1 MDIFKPHFGKDPT
14 SKYHCGNANMETGFI
29 FVYFVFN
36 KHLWVS
42 CVQGI
47 VPPTDLLFHLLGQ
60 LFHRDKLPGLEAQQV
75 QNETCLAPK
84 PVPPPVF
91 LISVNDIT
99 ILPNVQAPTFGI
111 ISAFSSSVTAPYISH
126 QLSNPIVFPIY
137 PLFFH
142 LIFLLSSCPIC

>member
-1 MDIFKPHFGKDPT
+1 MQ
-14 SKYHCGNANMETGFI
+14 TGFI

-60 LFHRDKLPGLEAQQV
+60 PFHRDKLPGLEAQQV
-75 QNETCLAPK
+75 QNETSLAPK
-84 PVPPPVF
+84 PVSPPVF
-91 LISVNDIT
+91 VISVNDIT

-111 ISAFSSSVTAPYISH
+111 ILAFSSLIASYISY
-126 QLSNPIVFPIY
+126 QLSNLIVFPIY
-137 PLFFH
+137 PLLF
-142 LIFLLSSCPIC
+142 I